1 VYSNE
6 KDPLFYEGDAVEL
19 DLKELRLN
27 IEKYNGISVAFEGII
42 TYNYSEGVY
51 VESYDAA
58 TDVWYGMYVYYGFGA
73 SGYLSEILNAGNK
86 VRIVGT
92 VSYWETGN
100 SYQVSGLTYSPMRP
114 NAPSNSQWLDQAI
127 KYNPAYVETTAEKFY
142 SKVKVEVPV
151 YDEETEETTT
161 KLEEFSYTALGLYG
175 SISMKNLKVKS
186 IYVTDSGDSK
196 GAMTLTC
203 EVDGKTIEVR
213 TEVLKEN
220 GEVVTKDRFLNQTID
235 VKGVIDCFNG
245 KDQIR
250 VFTLDDIIVH

>member
-1 VYSNE
+1 
-6 KDPLFYEGDAVEL
+6 
-19 DLKELRLN
+19 
-27 IEKYNGISVAFEGII
+27 
-42 TYNYSEGVY
+42 
-51 VESYDAA
+51 
-58 TDVWYGMYVYYGFGA
+58 M
-73 SGYLSEILNAGNK
+73 
-86 VRIVGT
+86 
-92 VSYWETGN
+92 
-100 SYQVSGLTYSPMRP
+100 
-114 NAPSNSQWLDQAI
+114 DQAI

-220 GEVVTKDRFLNQTID
+220 GEVVTKDRFLNKTID

-250 VFTLDDIIVH
+250 VFTFDDIIVH